1 MYIWGTQIF
10 KNSRS
15 HLKIKCHH
23 AKLSP
28 RQRGTHDLCTPDVH
42 YDLVFDAWQKP
53 VPPPLPQDIQSSS
66 RLHPVCCSCTMHNK
80 EFFLMNGWSMELTTH
95 LHPILQS
102 IKHSTLLQNKFYLYI
117 SNEIFCPPTGSGN
130 QVVENAYFSPCCWS
144 LLCKCNN
151 LFLVAIW
158 ASTLSCHFYSVNIN
172 TTV

>member
-1 MYIWGTQIF
+1 MPPCKTVTKATWHPWFVHSWCALWFGIWCLAETG
-10 KNSRS
+10 
-15 HLKIKCHH
+15 
-23 AKLSP
+23 
-28 RQRGTHDLCTPDVH
+28 
-42 YDLVFDAWQKP
+42 
-53 VPPPLPQDIQSSS
+53 PPPLPQDIQSSS